1 MTTVRVIILAQ
12 GEQRRLPALKF
23 PKQLLKLPACGDVT
37 ILRRTL
43 IQVGHILNHNLRA
56 DPEASRSVTVVCGDP
71 TRALINADINE
82 MIRPRTLTLSE
93 PGNSS
98 LKGIHRYLTGVGVID
113 PVADLNVVLLGD
125 VVYSWACLSALLTPF
140 YALSTLEPLAGAGI
154 RFVGTSDLGAS
165 GGELWGVSWNDIAD
179 DQMMTA
185 LDRAM
190 RGHPPFSAYQ
200 PGQMRRWLW
209 AQPEVR
215 TSFGEPRVHNAGRY
229 NNHFTAIDDYT
240 RDIDLPEHVAWLFPL
255 SERAAA
261 DDRENGV
268 VW

>member
-12 GEQRRLPALKF
+12 GEQRRLPDLKV

-43 IQVGHILNHNLRA
+43 VQVARILHYNLRR
-56 DPEASRSVTVVCGDP
+56 DPEAGPSVTVVCGDVI
-71 TRALINADINE
+71 ANEMHADINE
-82 MIRPRTLTLSE
+82 PIRPRLVTLGD

-98 LKGIHRYLTGVGVID
+98 LKGIHRYLTDTTTRAVN
-113 PVADLNVVLLGD
+113 PVADHNVVLLGD
-125 VVYSWACLSALLTPF
+125 VVYSWACLSVL
-140 YALSTLEPLAGAGI
+140 LEPFDAPAAGI
-154 RFVGTSDLGAS
+154 TFCGTSDLS
-165 GGELWGVSWNDIAD
+165 TSDGELWGVSWNDIAD
-179 DQMMTA
+179 DQMMTS
-185 LDRAM
+185 LDRAV
-190 RGHPPFSAYQ
+190 RKHPPFTSYQ

-209 AQPEVR
+209 EAHPQFDEYER
-215 TSFGEPRVHNAGRY
+215 
-229 NNHFTAIDDYT
+229 IDDYT
-240 RDIDLPEHVAWLFPL
+240 RDIDLPKHVAQLFQL

>member
-1 MTTVRVIILAQ
+1 MTSVRVIILAQ
-12 GEQRRLPALKF
+12 GEQRRLPDLKI
-23 PKQLLKLPACGDVT
+23 PKQLLKLPACNDFT

-43 IQVGHILNHNLRA
+43 IQVGHICHLNRIGWPHDGDKPRRV
-56 DPEASRSVTVVCGDP
+56 PTVVCGDAIR
-71 TRALINADINE
+71 TEIVADVNA
-82 MIRPRTLTLSE
+82 MLRPQFFTLDD

-98 LKGIHRYLTGVGVID
+98 LKGIHRYLTGIGQHD
-113 PVADLNVVLLGD
+113 PVADHNVVLLGD
-125 VVYSWACLSALLTPF
+125 VVYSWACLSVL
-140 YALSTLEPLAGAGI
+140 LEPFAGSGSGI
-154 RFVGTSDLGAS
+154 RFCGTSDMGAG

-179 DQMMTA
+179 DQMMTM
-185 LDRAM
+185 LDSAVRK
-190 RGHPPFSAYQ
+190 HPSFSTYQ

-209 AQPEVR
+209 QLPDSRGLLGKVNLVNDA
-215 TSFGEPRVHNAGRY
+215 Y
-229 NNHFTAIDDYT
+229 TAIDDYT